1 VREIQ
6 DELKRLNKLITDV
19 SNAARLDA
27 EMALQEIEP
36 VDVRQVLQGVVEVFQ
51 DLLSTDTR
59 RLALEIAEAP
69 QSSHPYII
77 MAHEARLGRVVTN
90 LLDNALSF
98 SPQGGLVTVRA
109 RRRGG
114 EIEIT
119 VDDEGPGMPPDK
131 LEDIFSRFYSDRPQT
146 DSTVGKN
153 SGLGL
158 SISRDIITA
167 YGGTIGASNLQSSN
181 GAIPSRAGEPAAFR
195 DRRALG
201 IIGARFTVRLPSADL
216 AAIKG
221 AQLGRRG

>member
-1 VREIQ
+1 
-6 DELKRLNKLITDV
+6 
-19 SNAARLDA
+19 
-27 EMALQEIEP
+27 
-36 VDVRQVLQGVVEVFQ
+36 
-51 DLLSTDTR
+51 
-59 RLALEIAEAP
+59 
-69 QSSHPYII
+69 
-77 MAHEARLGRVVTN
+77 
-90 LLDNALSF
+90 
-98 SPQGGLVTVRA
+98 VRA
-109 RRRGG
+109 CRRGG

-146 DSTVGKN
+146 DRTIGKN

-167 YGGTIGASNLQSSN
+167 YGGTICASNLE
-181 GAIPSRAGEPAAFR
+181 GANAALPSVAGEPATFQ

-201 IIGARFTVRLPSADL
+201 IIGARFTVRLPAADA